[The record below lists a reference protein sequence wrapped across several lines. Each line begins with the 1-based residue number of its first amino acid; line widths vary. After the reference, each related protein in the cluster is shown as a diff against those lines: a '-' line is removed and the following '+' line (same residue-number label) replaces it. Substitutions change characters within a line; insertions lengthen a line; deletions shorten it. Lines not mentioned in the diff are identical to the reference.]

1 MKLVLYY
8 SQSNVNRIGTQ
19 PDIGGPW
26 FSGAVIDYEIPLPL
40 EFTIDIDSVGFEMR
54 AMYTGA
60 YPLYRNDFID
70 ALTEAGVDNLQLFD
84 AVIKNPVD
92 GKVYNNYKA
101 VNVLGLISC
110 ADMDESEF
118 MGISDSELRDVDF
131 DELVIDEDKAGDA
144 LFFRLG
150 ENVTAIIVDEKVA
163 DIIEPKKIPGVKF
176 ISPENWSG

>member
-1 MKLVLYY
+1 
-8 SQSNVNRIGTQ
+8 
-19 PDIGGPW
+19 
-26 FSGAVIDYEIPLPL
+26 
-40 EFTIDIDSVGFEMR
+40 
-54 AMYTGA
+54 
-60 YPLYRNDFID
+60 
-70 ALTEAGVDNLQLFD
+70 
-84 AVIKNPVD
+84 
-92 GKVYNNYKA
+92 
-101 VNVLGLISC
+101 
-110 ADMDESEF
+110 MDESEF